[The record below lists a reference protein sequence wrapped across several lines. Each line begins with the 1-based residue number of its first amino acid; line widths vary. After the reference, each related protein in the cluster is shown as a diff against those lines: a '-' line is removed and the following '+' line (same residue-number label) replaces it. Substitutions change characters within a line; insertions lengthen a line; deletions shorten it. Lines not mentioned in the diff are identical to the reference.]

1 MQMSDRDHLGERGVE
16 QEGGLRR
23 RIAGQAEDTIGRIA
37 DDLLERP
44 VINSAVARAAT
55 VGEKVAQAQQSAMDA
70 LNLPSASELEKF
82 GRRLRKVS
90 DRLEKVEDAVDR
102 IGTRLETLA
111 EESRSTSHLSDQLGR
126 MEVRLEQLGRD
137 VGALRRDIARE
148 GVSGEP
154 SAIVPE
160 G

>member
-1 MQMSDRDHLGERGVE
+1 MSDRDHLGERGGE

-23 RIAGQAEDTIGRIA
+23 RITGQAEDTIGRIA

-102 IGTRLETLA
+102 IGTRLEALA
-111 EESRSTSHLSDQLGR
+111 
-126 MEVRLEQLGRD
+126 
-137 VGALRRDIARE
+137 
-148 GVSGEP
+148 
-154 SAIVPE
+154 
-160 G
+160 